1 VDLLPL
7 VFSSGWASGVNA
19 WLAVLVLGIADRL
32 VGFSQV
38 PDALGRWEVL
48 TVAAVLYAVEFVA
61 DKVPWVDSAWDVVST
76 VVRPAMGTGLGL
88 LLTGDGPTQDQ
99 VVAAATGGGA
109 ALVSHLLK
117 AGIRAGINTL
127 PEPVS
132 NILLSLT
139 EDATVVTVVTLAA
152 FHPWVAVGVA
162 LAVWLVAAVALMV
175 ALRAVRRALSRR
187 RERRLA
193 ATTSGRATFGRP
205 TASDD
210 LPGAGRRGR

>member
-1 VDLLPL
+1 MDLLPL

-32 VGFSQV
+32 VGLEQV

-48 TVAAVLYAVEFVA
+48 AAAGVLYAVEFVA

-88 LLTGDGPTQDQ
+88 LLTGDAPTQDQ

-139 EDATVVTVVTLAA
+139 EDATVVTVVTLAV
-152 FHPWVAVGVA
+152 FHPWIAVGVA
-162 LAVWLVAAVALMV
+162 LAVWAVAAVLLVV
-175 ALRAVRRALSRR
+175 ALQAVRRALHRR
-187 RERRLA
+187 RERRLSV
-193 ATTSGRATFGRP
+193 TSPGGP
-205 TASDD
+205 TVEDPP
-210 LPGAGRRGR
+210 PGAGRRG

>member
-19 WLAVLVLGIADRL
+19 WLVVLVLGTADRL
-32 VGFSQV
+32 VGLDQV

-48 TVAAVLYAVEFVA
+48 AVAAVLYAVEFVA
-61 DKVPWVDSAWDVVST
+61 DKVPWVDSAWDAVST

-88 LLTGDGPTQDQ
+88 LLTGDAATQDQ

-117 AGIRAGINTL
+117 AGIRAGANTL

-132 NILLSLT
+132 NVVLSLT
-139 EDATVVTVVTLAA
+139 EDATVVAVVTLAVV
-152 FHPWVAVGVA
+152 HPWVALGVA
-162 LAVWLVAAVALMV
+162 LVVWLVAAVLLLV
-175 ALRAVRRALSRR
+175 AFRAVRRAVRRR
-187 RERRLA
+187 REQHA
-193 ATTSGRATFGRP
+193 A
-205 TASDD
+205 
-210 LPGAGRRGR
+210 AGRGGGPGVG

>member
-19 WLAVLVLGIADRL
+19 WLVVLVLGIADRL
-32 VGFSQV
+32 VGLSQV

-48 TVAAVLYAVEFVA
+48 VAAGLLYAVEFVA

-76 VVRPAMGTGLGL
+76 VVRPAMGTGLWL
-88 LLTGDGPTQDQ
+88 LLAGDVPTQDQ

-139 EDATVVTVVTLAA
+139 EDATVIAVVTLAIV
-152 FHPWVAVGVA
+152 HPWVALWVA
-162 LAVWLVAAVALMV
+162 LAIWAVAAVVVVV
-175 ALRAVRRALSRR
+175 ALRAVRRALARR

-193 ATTSGRATFGRP
+193 ATAHLGSPVAE
-205 TASDD
+205 DE

>member
-32 VGFSQV
+32 VGIEQV
-38 PDALGRWEVL
+38 PDALGRWEILVA
-48 TVAAVLYAVEFVA
+48 AAVLYAVEFVA
-61 DKVPWVDSAWDVVST
+61 DKIPWVDSAWDVVST

-88 LLTGDGPTQDQ
+88 LLTGDAPTHDQ

-139 EDATVVTVVTLAA
+139 EDAAVVTVVTLAIV
-152 FHPWVAVGVA
+152 HPWVALSVA
-162 LAVWLVAAVALMV
+162 LAIWLAAAVLLVV
-175 ALRAVRRALSRR
+175 AFRAVRRALRRR
-187 RERRLA
+187 REHDLGM
-193 ATTSGRATFGRP
+193 S
-205 TASDD
+205 TA
-210 LPGAGRRGR
+210 GAGARLPADPEGGPRGR

>member
-19 WLAVLVLGIADRL
+19 WLVVLVLGIADRL
-32 VGFSQV
+32 VGFEQV

-48 TVAAVLYAVEFVA
+48 AVAGLLYAVEFVA

-88 LLTGDGPTQDQ
+88 LLTGDAPTHDQ

-127 PEPVS
+127 PEPFS

-139 EDATVVTVVTLAA
+139 EDATVVTVVTLAV
-152 FHPWVAVGVA
+152 FHPWVALGVA
-162 LAVWLVAAVALMV
+162 LVIWVAAAVVLVV
-175 ALRAVRRALSRR
+175 ALRSVRQALHRR
-187 RERRLA
+187 RERRSA
-193 ATTSGRATFGRP
+193 VTTGP
-205 TASDD
+205 TGPGSTGPDH
-210 LPGAGRRGR
+210 LRGAGDRGR

>member
-19 WLAVLVLGIADRL
+19 WLVVLVLGVADRT

-38 PDALGRWEVL
+38 PDVLGRVDVL
-48 TVAAVLYAVEFVA
+48 AVAALLYAVEFVA
-61 DKVPWVDSAWDVVST
+61 DKVPWVDSAWDAVST
-76 VVRPAMGTGLGL
+76 AVRPAMGTGLGL
-88 LLTGDGPTQDQ
+88 LLVGDVPTQEQ

-117 AGIRAGINTL
+117 AGIRAGVNTL

-132 NILLSLT
+132 NVLLSLT
-139 EDATVVTVVTLAA
+139 EDATVVAVVTLAVL
-152 FHPWVAVGVA
+152 HPWVAVGVA
-162 LAVWLVAAVALMV
+162 LAVWLVAAVLLVV
-175 ALRAVRRALSRR
+175 ALQAVRRALHRR

-193 ATTSGRATFGRP
+193 TTAGGAARLGRP
-205 TASDD
+205 A
-210 LPGAGRRGR
+210 PGGGEPGSRRP

>member
-7 VFSSGWASGVNA
+7 VFSSGWASGINA

-32 VGFSQV
+32 VGIDQV

-48 TVAAVLYAVEFVA
+48 ALAAVVYAVEFVA

-76 VVRPAMGTGLGL
+76 AVRPAIGAGLGL
-88 LLTGDGPTQDQ
+88 LLTGDGPTQHQ

-117 AGIRAGINTL
+117 AGLRAAVNTL

-132 NILLSLT
+132 NIVMSLG
-139 EDATVVTVVTLAA
+139 EDAAVVTVVTLAVT
-152 FHPWVAVGVA
+152 HPWLAVGVA
-162 LAVWLVAAVALMV
+162 LALWLAAAVLLAVVL
-175 ALRAVRRALSRR
+175 LAVRRAVRRR

-193 ATTSGRATFGRP
+193 EPASGRSTSGAPDHPRRA
-205 TASDD
+205 
-210 LPGAGRRGR
+210 AGRR